1 MKILVINSGSSSL
14 KFQLFNMKN
23 ENVLAQG
30 LFQRIG
36 INNSYLEFNNNQDEL
51 IIEKE
56 IPDHMTA
63 VKLLIDTLLSK
74 DHGVLKSMEEI
85 EAVGHR
91 LVHGGEKYKQAVIIN
106 QEIIKQLEKTVELAP
121 LHIPPNIAGIKICQ
135 KLLPN
140 KAQIGVFDTAFHHTI
155 PEKAYVYALP
165 YQYYQKHKIRKYG
178 FHGTSHKYIAKR
190 TAKLLDK
197 PVEELKIISCHLGNG
212 ASITAIK
219 NGKSIETSMGFTPL
233 EGLVMGTRSG
243 DFDPAII
250 PFLLEKENLK
260 ISELDDVLN
269 KKSGLL
275 GVSGISSDFRD
286 IENAAAKGKKQ
297 AQLAIK
303 LFNYRVQKYVGAY
316 AAVMNGVDAVTFTA
330 GIGENSISV
339 RKNILNELGYLGITL
354 DNEKNKI
361 RGQEKIISTDDS
373 KVKALVIPTN
383 EELVIARETLEIL
396 NR

>member
-1 MKILVINSGSSSL
+1 ME
-14 KFQLFNMKN
+14 N

-56 IPDHMTA
+56 IPDHITA

-74 DHGVLKSMEEI
+74 DQGVLKSMEEI

-91 LVHGGEKYKQAVIIN
+91 LVHGGEKYKQTVIIN
-106 QEIIKQLEKTVELAP
+106 EEIIKQLEKTVELAP

-165 YQYYQKHKIRKYG
+165 YKYYQKHKIRKYG

-212 ASITAIK
+212 ASITAVK

-250 PFLLEKENLK
+250 PFLLKKENLK

-275 GVSGISSDFRD
+275 GVSGVSSDFRD

-303 LFNYRVQKYVGAY
+303 LFNYRVQKYIGAY
-316 AAVMNGVDAVTFTA
+316 AAVMNGVDAVTFSA

-354 DNEKNKI
+354 DNEKNKV
-361 RGQEKIISTDDS
+361 RGQEKIISADNS

>member
-14 KFQLFNMKN
+14 KFQLFNMEN

-36 INNSYLEFNNNQDEL
+36 INNSYLEFNNNQNKL
-51 IIEKE
+51 IIKKE
-56 IPDHMTA
+56 IPDHITA

-91 LVHGGEKYKQAVIIN
+91 LVHGGEKYKQTVIIN
-106 QEIIKQLEKTVELAP
+106 EEIIKQLEKTVELAP

-165 YQYYQKHKIRKYG
+165 YKYYQKHKIRKYG

-212 ASITAIK
+212 ASITAVK

-250 PFLLEKENLK
+250 PFLLKKENLK

-275 GVSGISSDFRD
+275 GVSGVSSDFRD

-303 LFNYRVQKYVGAY
+303 LFNYRVQKYIGAY
-316 AAVMNGVDAVTFTA
+316 AAVMNGVDAVTFSA

-354 DNEKNKI
+354 DNEKNKV
-361 RGQEKIISTDDS
+361 RGQEKIISADNS

>member
-14 KFQLFNMKN
+14 KFQLFNMEN

-56 IPDHMTA
+56 IPDHITA

-74 DHGVLKSMEEI
+74 DQGVLKSMEEI

-91 LVHGGEKYKQAVIIN
+91 LVHGGEKYKQTVIIN
-106 QEIIKQLEKTVELAP
+106 EEIIKQLEKTVELAP

-165 YQYYQKHKIRKYG
+165 YKYYQKHKIRKYG

-212 ASITAIK
+212 ASITAVK

-250 PFLLEKENLK
+250 PFLLKKENLK

-275 GVSGISSDFRD
+275 GVSGVSSDFRD

-303 LFNYRVQKYVGAY
+303 LFNYRVQKYIGAY
-316 AAVMNGVDAVTFTA
+316 AAVMNGVDAVTFSA

-354 DNEKNKI
+354 DNEKNKV
-361 RGQEKIISTDDS
+361 RGQEKIISADNS

>member
-14 KFQLFNMKN
+14 KFQLFNMEN

-30 LFQRIG
+30 LIQRIG
-36 INNSYLEFNNNQDEL
+36 INNSYLEFNNNQDKL
-51 IIEKE
+51 VIEKE
-56 IPDHMTA
+56 IPDHITA

-74 DHGVLKSMEEI
+74 DHGVLKSIEEI

-197 PVEELKIISCHLGNG
+197 PVEKLKIISCHLGNG
-212 ASITAIK
+212 ASITAVK

-275 GVSGISSDFRD
+275 GVSGVSSDFRD

-297 AQLAIK
+297 AQLAIE
-303 LFNYRVQKYVGAY
+303 LFNYRVQKYIGAY

-339 RKNILNELGYLGITL
+339 RKKILNKLGYLGIEL

-361 RGQEKIISTDDS
+361 RCQEKIISADDS

>member
-1 MKILVINSGSSSL
+1 ME
-14 KFQLFNMKN
+14 N

-30 LFQRIG
+30 LIQRIG
-36 INNSYLEFNNNQDEL
+36 INNSYLEFNNNQDKL
-51 IIEKE
+51 VIEKE
-56 IPDHMTA
+56 IPDHITA

-74 DHGVLKSMEEI
+74 DHGVLKSIEEI

-197 PVEELKIISCHLGNG
+197 PVEKLKIISCHLGNG
-212 ASITAIK
+212 ASITAVK

-233 EGLVMGTRSG
+233 EGLIMGTRSG

-275 GVSGISSDFRD
+275 GVSGVSSDFRD

-297 AQLAIK
+297 AQLAIE
-303 LFNYRVQKYVGAY
+303 LFNYRVQKYIGAY

-339 RKNILNELGYLGITL
+339 RKKILNKLGYLGIKL

-361 RGQEKIISTDDS
+361 RGQEKIISADDS

-396 NR
+396 NQ

>member
-1 MKILVINSGSSSL
+1 ME
-14 KFQLFNMKN
+14 N

-56 IPDHMTA
+56 IPDHITA

-74 DHGVLKSMEEI
+74 DQGVLKSMEEI

-91 LVHGGEKYKQAVIIN
+91 LVHGGEKYKQTVIIN
-106 QEIIKQLEKTVELAP
+106 EEIIKQLEKTVELAP

-212 ASITAIK
+212 ASITAVK

-250 PFLLEKENLK
+250 PFLLKKENLK

-275 GVSGISSDFRD
+275 GVSGVSSDFRN

-303 LFNYRVQKYVGAY
+303 LFNYRVQKYIGAY
-316 AAVMNGVDAVTFTA
+316 AAVMNGVDAVTFSA

-354 DNEKNKI
+354 DNEKNKV
-361 RGQEKIISTDDS
+361 RGQEKIISADNS

>member
-1 MKILVINSGSSSL
+1 VKILVINSGSSSL
-14 KFQLFNMKN
+14 KFQLFNMEN

-56 IPDHMTA
+56 IPDHITA

-74 DHGVLKSMEEI
+74 DQGVLKSMEEI

-91 LVHGGEKYKQAVIIN
+91 LVHGGEKYKQTVIIN
-106 QEIIKQLEKTVELAP
+106 EEIIKQLEKTVELAP

-165 YQYYQKHKIRKYG
+165 YKYYQKHKIRKYG

-212 ASITAIK
+212 ASITAVK

-250 PFLLEKENLK
+250 PFLLKKENLK

-275 GVSGISSDFRD
+275 GVSGVSSDFRD

-303 LFNYRVQKYVGAY
+303 LFNYRVQKYIGAY
-316 AAVMNGVDAVTFTA
+316 AAVMNGVDAVTFSA

-354 DNEKNKI
+354 DNEKNKV
-361 RGQEKIISTDDS
+361 RGQEKIISADNS

>member
-14 KFQLFNMKN
+14 KFQLFNMEN

-30 LFQRIG
+30 LIQRIG
-36 INNSYLEFNNNQDEL
+36 INNSYLEFNNNQDKL
-51 IIEKE
+51 VIEKE
-56 IPDHMTA
+56 IPDHITA

-74 DHGVLKSMEEI
+74 DHGVLKSIEEI

-91 LVHGGEKYKQAVIIN
+91 LVHGGERYKQAVIIN

-190 TAKLLDK
+190 TAKLLDR
-197 PVEELKIISCHLGNG
+197 PVEKLKIVSCHLGNG
-212 ASITAIK
+212 ASITAVK

-275 GVSGISSDFRD
+275 GVSGVSSDFRD

-297 AQLAIK
+297 AQLAIE
-303 LFNYRVQKYVGAY
+303 LFNYRVQKYIGAY

-339 RKNILNELGYLGITL
+339 RKNILNKLGYLGIKL

-361 RGQEKIISTDDS
+361 RGQEKIISADDS

-396 NR
+396 N

>member
-14 KFQLFNMKN
+14 KFQLFNMEN

-56 IPDHMTA
+56 IPDHITA

-74 DHGVLKSMEEI
+74 DQGVLKSMEEI

-91 LVHGGEKYKQAVIIN
+91 LVHGGEKYKQTVIIN
-106 QEIIKQLEKTVELAP
+106 EEIIKQLEKTVELAP

-212 ASITAIK
+212 ASITAVK

-250 PFLLEKENLK
+250 PFLLKKENLK

-275 GVSGISSDFRD
+275 GVSGVSSDFRD

-303 LFNYRVQKYVGAY
+303 LFNYRVQKYIGAY
-316 AAVMNGVDAVTFTA
+316 AAVMNGVDAVTFSA

-354 DNEKNKI
+354 DNEKNKV
-361 RGQEKIISTDDS
+361 RGQEKIISADNS

>member
-1 MKILVINSGSSSL
+1 VKILVINSGSSSL
-14 KFQLFNMKN
+14 KFQLFNMEN

-56 IPDHMTA
+56 IPDHITA

-74 DHGVLKSMEEI
+74 DQGVLKSMEEI

-91 LVHGGEKYKQAVIIN
+91 LVHGGEKYKQTVIIN
-106 QEIIKQLEKTVELAP
+106 EEIIKQLEKTVELAP

-165 YQYYQKHKIRKYG
+165 YKYYQKHKIRKYG
-178 FHGTSHKYIAKR
+178 FHGTSHKYIAKI

-212 ASITAIK
+212 ASITAVK

-250 PFLLEKENLK
+250 PFLLKKENLK

-275 GVSGISSDFRD
+275 GVSGVSSDFRD

-303 LFNYRVQKYVGAY
+303 LFNYRVQKYIGAY
-316 AAVMNGVDAVTFTA
+316 AAVMNGVDAVTFSA

-354 DNEKNKI
+354 DNEKNKV
-361 RGQEKIISTDDS
+361 RGQEKIISADNS

>member
-14 KFQLFNMKN
+14 KFQLFNMEN

-56 IPDHMTA
+56 IPDHITA

-74 DHGVLKSMEEI
+74 DQGVLKSMEEI

-91 LVHGGEKYKQAVIIN
+91 LVHGGEKYKQTVIIN
-106 QEIIKQLEKTVELAP
+106 EEIIKQLEKTVELAP

-165 YQYYQKHKIRKYG
+165 YKYYQKHKIRKYG
-178 FHGTSHKYIAKR
+178 FHGTSHKYIAKI

-212 ASITAIK
+212 ASITAVK

-250 PFLLEKENLK
+250 PFLLKKENLK

-275 GVSGISSDFRD
+275 GVSGVSSDFRD

-303 LFNYRVQKYVGAY
+303 LFNYRVQKYIGAY
-316 AAVMNGVDAVTFTA
+316 AAVMNGVDAVTFSA

-354 DNEKNKI
+354 DNEKNKV
-361 RGQEKIISTDDS
+361 RGQEKIISADNS

>member
-1 MKILVINSGSSSL
+1 ME
-14 KFQLFNMKN
+14 N

-56 IPDHMTA
+56 IPDHITA

-74 DHGVLKSMEEI
+74 DQGVLKSMEEI

-91 LVHGGEKYKQAVIIN
+91 LVHGGEKYKQTVIIN
-106 QEIIKQLEKTVELAP
+106 EEIIKQLEKTVELAP

-165 YQYYQKHKIRKYG
+165 YKYYQKHKIRKYG
-178 FHGTSHKYIAKR
+178 FHGTSHKYIAKI

-212 ASITAIK
+212 ASITAVK

-250 PFLLEKENLK
+250 PFLLKKENLK

-275 GVSGISSDFRD
+275 GVSGVSSDFRD

-303 LFNYRVQKYVGAY
+303 LFNYRVQKYIGAY
-316 AAVMNGVDAVTFTA
+316 AAVMNGVDAVTFSA

-354 DNEKNKI
+354 DNEKNKV
-361 RGQEKIISTDDS
+361 RGQEKIISADNS

>member
-14 KFQLFNMKN
+14 KFQLFNMEN

-30 LFQRIG
+30 LIQRIG
-36 INNSYLEFNNNQDEL
+36 INNSYLEFNNNQDKL
-51 IIEKE
+51 VIEKE
-56 IPDHMTA
+56 IPDHINA

-74 DHGVLKSMEEI
+74 DHGVLKSIEEI

-197 PVEELKIISCHLGNG
+197 PVEKLKIISCHLGNG
-212 ASITAIK
+212 ASITAVK

-275 GVSGISSDFRD
+275 GVSGVSSDFRD

-297 AQLAIK
+297 AQLAIE
-303 LFNYRVQKYVGAY
+303 LFNYRVQKYIGAY

-339 RKNILNELGYLGITL
+339 RKKILNKLGYLGIEL

-361 RGQEKIISTDDS
+361 RCQEKIISADDS

>member
-14 KFQLFNMKN
+14 KFRLFNMEN
-23 ENVLAQG
+23 ESVLAQG

-36 INNSYLEFNNNQDEL
+36 INNSYLEFNNNQEEL
-51 IIEKE
+51 VIEKE
-56 IPDHMTA
+56 IPDHITA

-74 DHGVLKSMEEI
+74 KHGVLKSMKEI

-106 QEIIKQLEKTVELAP
+106 EKIIKHLEKTVELAP
-121 LHIPPNIAGIKICQ
+121 LHIPANITGIKICQ

-155 PEKAYVYALP
+155 PKKAYVYALP
-165 YQYYQKHKIRKYG
+165 YQYYKKHKIRKYG

-212 ASITAIK
+212 ASITAVK

-260 ISELDDVLN
+260 ISELDDILN

-275 GVSGISSDFRD
+275 GVSGVSSDFRD
-286 IENAAAKGKKQ
+286 IENAAAKGNNQ

-303 LFNYRVQKYVGAY
+303 LFNYQVQKYIGAY
-316 AAVMNGVDAVTFTA
+316 SAVMNGVDALTFTA

-361 RGQEKIISTDDS
+361 RGQEKIISADDS

-396 NR
+396 SR